1 MLMTGDP
8 ITAQEAH
15 RLGMVNQ
22 IHPADELLPAAHR
35 IAAKIACNSPTAVQ
49 AVKRAVQSRSRTCG
63 CGPGSPTRRPE
74 PPSRPARTR
83 SAWSGAGAITEVG
96 LSFTGE
102 SEWIPAVVEPPQGPY
117 QWQDWHH

>member
-35 IAAKIACNSPTAVQ
+35 IAAKIACNSGEAFPDTRG
-49 AVKRAVQSRSRTCG
+49 RAHHRRLRLAGLSPGGESAPAA
-63 CGPGSPTRRPE
+63 GPRP
-74 PPSRPARTR
+74 RPAS
-83 SAWSGAGAITEVG
+83 SAMTGLPGGELMWGA
-96 LSFTGE
+96 SFPGG
-102 SEWIPAVVEPPQGPY
+102 SS
-117 QWQDWHH
+117 